1 VNQANAAIPK
11 AVTWKENEN
20 DADYRPAAS
29 DSTAKLQLTAG
40 KPAQQAT
47 PAEPATQETSVQP
60 ATQLTASL
68 TTSVPTDSSAQT
80 GIWVPGFGWVQT
92 SGDNAV
98 VYTEDNENGN
108 KIGSMG

>member
-1 VNQANAAIPK
+1 MCAALCAPVWPQGGAGRKVCAAVEATAVNQANAAIPK

-60 ATQLTASL
+60 AQRS
-68 TTSVPTDSSAQT
+68 
-80 GIWVPGFGWVQT
+80 
-92 SGDNAV
+92 
-98 VYTEDNENGN
+98 
-108 KIGSMG
+108 